1 MVEHMDAEKEKTGM
15 EYERACRH
23 FLMCVEG
30 IGAAAAIRLV
40 EHYRCARRVWG
51 LAEKD
56 IRQEQRLN
64 ERQKVNFI
72 ECRRRWD
79 LSGEWQ
85 RLKKKGVKT
94 VCFDDHIYPGRLR
107 EIPDKPFLLYY
118 IGRLPAETMPC
129 VAVIGARMCSEYGRT
144 VAADLAAGL
153 AGRGI
158 QVVSGMADG
167 IDGIAQRSALE
178 HGGMSYGVLGCGVD
192 ICYPLSNRTLYQ
204 TLQIQGGVLS
214 EFPPGTKPEA
224 RHFPMRNRIISG
236 LSDLILVIEAKE
248 RSGTR
253 ITVNMALE
261 QGKEVYA
268 VPGRITDELS
278 RGCNRMILEGAGVV
292 ADIDDLAEAAWQAW
306 ERNCHWVQEEGTTG
320 ERNYCRRPEGIKET
334 EGEGAGEKAGEK
346 ERWNERSGV
355 GAKEKKEK
363 TGEREEI
370 GEREEAEKREKKR
383 KTEKIEK
390 RKEAMEVTE
399 TDRKGNTE
407 AEKNIGERILRL
419 IREKGMTAD
428 EILNCLLAQGSGM
441 DKTLNISTV
450 QGMLSELMIMGRVVC
465 HCGLYELKTCHMMR
479 KRLY

>member
-1 MVEHMDAEKEKTGM
+1 
-15 EYERACRH
+15 
-23 FLMCVEG
+23 
-30 IGAAAAIRLV
+30 
-40 EHYRCARRVWG
+40 
-51 LAEKD
+51 
-56 IRQEQRLN
+56 
-64 ERQKVNFI
+64 
-72 ECRRRWD
+72 
-79 LSGEWQ
+79 
-85 RLKKKGVKT
+85 
-94 VCFDDHIYPGRLR
+94 
-107 EIPDKPFLLYY
+107 
-118 IGRLPAETMPC
+118 
-129 VAVIGARMCSEYGRT
+129 MCSEYGRT

>member
-1 MVEHMDAEKEKTGM
+1 MDAEKEKTGM

-40 EHYRCARRVWG
+40 KHYGSARRVWG

-64 ERQKVNFI
+64 ERQKVNFM

-79 LSGEWQ
+79 LAGEWQ
-85 RLKKKGVKT
+85 RTKEKGIKT
-94 VCFDDHIYPGRLR
+94 VCFDDRIYPERLR

-178 HGGMSYGVLGCGVD
+178 HGGMSYGVLGSGVD
-192 ICYPLSNRTLYQ
+192 VCYPSSNRTLYQ

-224 RHFPMRNRIISG
+224 HHFPMRNRIISG

-278 RGCNRMILEGAGVV
+278 RGCNRMILEGAGVA
-292 ADIDDLAEAAWQAW
+292 ADINELAEAAWQAW
-306 ERNCHWVQEEGTTG
+306 GRNCRQGQEGIEETVWERNCRWGQEEGT
-320 ERNYCRRPEGIKET
+320 EQMAEDR
-334 EGEGAGEKAGEK
+334 AGEKA
-346 ERWNERSGV
+346 
-355 GAKEKKEK
+355 
-363 TGEREEI
+363 EE
-370 GEREEAEKREKKR
+370 
-383 KTEKIEK
+383 TEK

-399 TDRKGNTE
+399 TDRRGKTE
-407 AEKNIGERILRL
+407 AEKNMGERILRL

-428 EILNCLLAQGSGM
+428 EILNCLLAQESGM
-441 DKTLNISTV
+441 DKTLNISSV
-450 QGMLSELMIMGRVVC
+450 QGMLSELMIMGRIVC
-465 HCGLYELKTCHMMR
+465 HCGLYELKTCHIMR